1 MKDVVA
7 GQLFSGGGQHLLPA
21 DDAHVVSVSE
31 FFGCS
36 VRVPGV
42 HVVDGSAREYDVVE
56 GFFECPHSQVHGANG
71 EQGQGVNADHDDD
84 KQDVKQ
90 NLKNKT
96 KKKLSKG
103 DICVALPFECQTH
116 RCPV

>member
-1 MKDVVA
+1 MEDVVA

-42 HVVDGSAREYDVVE
+42 HVVDGSAREYDVIK
-56 GFFECPHSQVHGANG
+56 GFFECAHSQVHGANG
-71 EQGQGVNADHDDD
+71 EQRQGVNADHDDD

-90 NLKNKT
+90 NLKNK
-96 KKKLSKG
+96 KQKIK
-103 DICVALPFECQTH
+103 
-116 RCPV
+116 